1 MLNPKTTET
10 MTKVE
15 KLQKYYAVI
24 EAIIEL
30 QNTVHNS
37 PLLMAVMDEINSKV
51 YDLNSCKQDKYYC
64 ES

>member
-1 MLNPKTTET
+1 